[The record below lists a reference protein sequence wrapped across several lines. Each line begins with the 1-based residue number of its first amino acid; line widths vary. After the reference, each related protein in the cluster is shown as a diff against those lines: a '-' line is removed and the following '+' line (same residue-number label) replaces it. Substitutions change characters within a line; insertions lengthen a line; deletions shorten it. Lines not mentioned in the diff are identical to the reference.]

1 MSLKKFLDSEKNIV
15 KSPKVSSGLMTPD
28 EAAGAK
34 IYEKKL
40 ESESAKL
47 AEGEPNYFKMVT
59 NLSFILRLLV
69 IIGLTIASVI
79 LVLNATQD
87 SDKDS
92 WFNLLYK
99 PDWAPDGIIITI
111 ITSFFAFIYA
121 WIWYSVSLHL
131 SGKYGFFINLLF
143 LGTTLMVFLWAYYFY
158 NQHNLEI
165 ARGLSYGIVAGFAI
179 LFIITSYFLR
189 LFSPSVLLIFNL
201 AWWLVIMFYSIQSKE
216 LTKEFKILGLVKEDM
231 SNSLYRQKLKL
242 EMAYGITIT
251 PEGQKI
257 EFNPDDQE

>member
-15 KSPKVSSGLMTPD
+15 KSPKVSSDIQTSD
-28 EAAGAK
+28 ETLGQE
-34 IYEKKL
+34 IYEKNL
-40 ESESAKL
+40 EKETRQLS
-47 AEGEPNYFKMVT
+47 EGEPNYFRMVT
-59 NLSFILRLLV
+59 NLGFIFRLLLV
-69 IIGLTIASVI
+69 IGLTIASVI
-79 LVLNATQD
+79 LLLNTTQD
-87 SDKDS
+87 TDKDS

-99 PDWAPDGIIITI
+99 PDWAPDGVIITV
-111 ITSFFAFIYA
+111 ITSFFAFVFA
-121 WIWYSVSLHL
+121 WIWYITAIHL
-131 SGKYGFFINLLF
+131 SGKNAFFINILF
-143 LGTTLMVFLWAYYFY
+143 LGVYITVFLWSYYFFY
-158 NQHNLEI
+158 KNNLEV
-165 ARGLSYGIVAGFAI
+165 ARWLSYGIVAGFAI

-201 AWWLVIMFYSIQSKE
+201 AWWIVIMFYSIQSKE

-231 SNSLYRQKLKL
+231 NNSLYRQKLKL